1 MKRAHKTR
9 HYQPEEEPL
18 FQLGQ
23 WLKNAG
29 YHFVT
34 VTPATHA
41 RVLGRNPSR
50 VAATL
55 EDIFGWNLPFRPGHL
70 PEPALS
76 LLRQAD
82 ALEETSGLLRSRIRF
97 STLGDDLYLHSGYP
111 TDSKDAVFFGPDT
124 YRFVNLIER
133 ALQQTDFSEIKAIA
147 DIGCGSGAGG
157 IAAGK
162 LLEPYNPLLILT
174 DLNPQALRYAAIN
187 AGLAGLESY
196 TLREGDLME
205 PVGSPLDIIVANPP
219 FLVDT
224 QARAYRHG
232 GGKLGSSLSTR
243 IVQEGLPRLA
253 ANGLL
258 VLYTATP
265 VVEGRD
271 TFHETIAQ
279 TLQHPEI
286 SYEYRE
292 IDPDIFGEELETP
305 AYAGVDRIAAVS
317 VIIRVRNPIHSGI
330 VPRARHSEPEVP
342 ALLSS

>member
-9 HYQPEEEPL
+9 HYKPEEEPL
-18 FQLGQ
+18 FHLGE
-23 WLKNAG
+23 WLKTAG
-29 YHFVT
+29 YNFVT

-41 RVLGRNPSR
+41 RVLGRDPDR

-55 EDIFGWNLPFRPGHL
+55 EDIFGWNLPFRPGQL

-82 ALEETSGLLRSRIRF
+82 ALQENAGLLRSRIRF
-97 STLGDDLYLHSGYP
+97 SMLGEDIYLHSGYP
-111 TDSKDAVFFGPDT
+111 TDSRDAVFFGPDT

-133 ALQQTDFSEIKAIA
+133 TLQQADLSEIKTIA

-157 IAAGK
+157 IAARK
-162 LLEPYNPLLILT
+162 LLAPHNPLLILT
-174 DLNPQALRYAAIN
+174 DLNPLALHHAAIN
-187 AGLAGLESY
+187 AALAGVESY

-219 FLVDT
+219 FLVDS

-243 IVQEGLPRLA
+243 IVQEGVPRLA

-271 TFHETIAQ
+271 TFRETIAQ
-279 TLQHPEI
+279 ALQHPEI
-286 SYEYRE
+286 AYEYRE

-317 VIIRVRNPIHSGI
+317 LVIRVRNPIQSGM
-330 VPRARHSEPEVP
+330 VPCARHSEPEVP